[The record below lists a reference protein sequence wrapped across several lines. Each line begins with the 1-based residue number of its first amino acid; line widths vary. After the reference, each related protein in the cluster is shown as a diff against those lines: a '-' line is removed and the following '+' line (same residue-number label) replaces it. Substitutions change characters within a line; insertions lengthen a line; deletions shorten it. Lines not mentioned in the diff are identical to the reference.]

1 MGHQWWQWSASIKVD
16 SQADSPAHP
25 ASIMPPRP
33 WLTNALKR
41 SQEWHDRLAR
51 SNAISLRHG
60 SKPQVQCKTFFCG
73 TASAQTQMSKYAKRK
88 VSKEAGLRRPV
99 PVVDRR
105 IFCQVYQAGA
115 ALYGSAAGK
124 GGSSGATPGGTSRQA
139 PPSART
145 RPQCRPARQD
155 AFDVRCQSEIF
166 GTLRWPMVPESA

>member
-1 MGHQWWQWSASIKVD
+1 
-16 SQADSPAHP
+16 
-25 ASIMPPRP
+25 MPPRP

-88 VSKEAGLRRPV
+88 VSKEAALRRPV

-115 ALYGSAAGK
+115 ALYGPAAGK
-124 GGSSGATPGGTSRQA
+124 G
-139 PPSART
+139 
-145 RPQCRPARQD
+145 RPQEQRRKAALGSLTDRDGPDLKAVRLGRMHLMFFASQKYLETYGGPWCRNRRIPD
-155 AFDVRCQSEIF
+155 LCQH
-166 GTLRWPMVPESA
+166 